1 MGSVWGLLSLIVIAG
16 LVLALGLAQN
26 SSALLIV
33 GFLLM
38 ALAGIF
44 GAKGR
49 LPEPH

>member
-16 LVLALGLAQN
+16 LMLAFGLARN
-26 SSALLIV
+26 ATAFLVV

-38 ALAGIF
+38 AVAGIL

-49 LPEPH
+49 LPEQH